1 LTARTSAA
9 TDAAPR
15 SPAAARPRTLAVVR
29 GTGLDPTAIDAL
41 QTDLADPA
49 AVARDAGLR
58 YVSDAAPGL
67 RRRRRG
73 TGWSYSTADG
83 DTLRDPD
90 ERQRIDALAVPPAWT
105 DVWICPDPRGH
116 LQATGRDARGRKQY
130 RYHPRWREVRDADKF
145 ARLPRFGLALAEVRA
160 TVDAELGRPGLSR
173 EKVLSVVVRLL
184 DETLIRVGNAEYA
197 STNDSYG
204 LTTLAHEHVQIEG
217 SELTFSFVGK
227 GAVEHE
233 VSLRDRRLAGLVR
246 RCHELGGQELF
257 AWRDPDGSVHDV
269 GSGDVNEWLRA
280 VTGEPVSAKDFRT
293 WGATVIA
300 TEALAALDPPTT
312 AAEAQAQF
320 LGAVDLAAAQLGNTR
335 AVCRTSYVHPIVSES
350 HADGRLHDAWRTAR
364 PARRHRRGERT
375 VLALLHD

>member
-15 SPAAARPRTLAVVR
+15 SPAGRTPRTLAVVR
-29 GTGLDPTAIDAL
+29 GTGPEPAPIDAL
-41 QTDLADPA
+41 DTELADPA
-49 AVARDAGLR
+49 AAARDAGLR
-58 YVSDAAPGL
+58 YVTDTAPGL
-67 RRRRRG
+67 RRRRCG
-73 TGWSYSTADG
+73 TGWSYTTADG
-83 DTLRDPD
+83 ETLRDTG
-90 ERQRIDALAVPPAWT
+90 ERQRIDALAIPPAWT
-105 DVWICPDPRGH
+105 DVWICPDRRGH
-116 LQATGRDARGRKQY
+116 LQATGRDAKGRKQY

-160 TVDAELGRPGLSR
+160 TVDAEIGRPGLSR

-197 STNDSYG
+197 ATNDSYG
-204 LTTLAHEHVQIEG
+204 LTTLAHEHVEIDG

-227 GAVEHE
+227 GGVEHE

-280 VTGEPVSAKDFRT
+280 ITGEPVSAKDFRT

-300 TEALAALDPPTT
+300 TEALAALDPPRTE
-312 AAEAQAQF
+312 AEAQAQF
-320 LGAVDLAAAQLGNTR
+320 LGAIDLAAAQLGNTR
-335 AVCRTSYVHPIVSES
+335 AVCRASYVHPVVGES

-364 PARRHRRGERT
+364 PARRHRRGERA
-375 VLALLHD
+375 VLALLDD